1 MAAFASKTAGAA
13 VQQQALLAA
22 PVRPASLRVASSC
35 FASAAGFRA
44 ACGQKVVVAR
54 K

>member
-1 MAAFASKTAGAA
+1 MAALASSKTAAA
-13 VQQQALLAA
+13 AQCGVQAMM
-22 PVRPASLRVASSC
+22 PVKPSAMTVRSC

-54 K
+54 R